1 EKTEKEGKMLANTLW
16 GVLGS
21 NKFNHYNYLPWHL
34 AVSQLALLKTYYLYR
49 QFSPENILTIRSDCV
64 LVKGIVKL
72 PPEIEKNNHLYKIKF
87 FKKLRLS
94 KELDIFD
101 CETGTL
107 LKSPKSE
114 AEYKEQLLAQL
125 TSNPSLLPAYQTLQ
139 KENQELKLLLE
150 GYKLG
155 TTKSS
160 KQKGEDLEKYITERL
175 QETYNGQDDI
185 SKITHVGTKA
195 DISQII
201 HSDGQNVGQIIYEV
215 KNEDK

>member
-1 EKTEKEGKMLANTLW
+1 MTDLPKEKELTEKETNLVSFAFTLTCP
-16 GVLGS
+16 
-21 NKFNHYNYLPWHL
+21 KCQ
-34 AVSQLALLKTYYLYR
+34 AT
-49 QFSPENILTIRSDCV
+49 LTPSDFD
-64 LVKGIVKL
+64 
-72 PPEIEKNNHLYKIKF
+72 NNHFTIAHLQSYF
-87 FKKLRLS
+87 TS
-94 KELDIFD
+94 KESL
-101 CETGTL
+101 
-107 LKSPKSE
+107 
-114 AEYKEQLLAQL
+114 YKEQLLAQL
-125 TSNPSLLPAYQTLQ
+125 TSNPSSFPAYQTLQ

-201 HSDGQNVGQIIYEV
+201 HANGQIIGQIIYEGEKV
-215 KNEDK
+215 RRVDEREITELFTEIGEVLY